1 MWVDSDGNLKR
12 ENDGRKICRWSFH
25 KGGMDLKTR
34 WQGKAHQ
41 IIHDGDECLLHC
53 HSYWCGSYRSVEQA
67 PYFAPN
73 VHANND
79 GNLRVN
85 QFKQRELQFAM
96 SNPSIGFVVQQA
108 FLWINDG
115 FVSPLNKD
123 DPSITDWM
131 TKYDW
136 GQVNDDQNPSMFWG
150 INDPDNL
157 AKLKPHSNFP
167 DAIQKS
173 VEDKVWK
180 TWFKWGDDTGFKQEV
195 KFKVKYVYPTS

>member
-1 MWVDSDGNLKR
+1 MWVDSDGSLKR

-53 HSYWCGSYRSVEQA
+53 HSYFSGAYRSVEQP

-85 QFKQRELQFAM
+85 QYKPRELLVSTTVAGVGINY
-96 SNPSIGFVVQQA
+96 SVALWKDDA
-108 FLWINDG
+108 FT
-115 FVSPLNKD
+115 SPLSKD
-123 DPSITDWM
+123 DASLQDWM

-136 GQVNDDQNPSMFWG
+136 GQVNDDQNPGLFWG
-150 INDPDNL
+150 VNDSENL
-157 AKLKPHSNFP
+157 AKLSPHANYPDKVQSVMP
-167 DAIQKS
+167 DAI
-173 VEDKVWK
+173 WK
-180 TWFKWGDDTGFKQEV
+180 AWFKWGDNTGFKQEV